1 MKLAKVTL
9 GLILPLWLGVAFGA
23 SWQQEEKKPQ
33 EQPRQPQARTQEQ
46 PRQES
51 HPQPQAQPRA
61 QEQPR
66 TQSQP
71 KPQEQP
77 RQPQPHAQEQP
88 RQENRP
94 QPQAQ
99 PRAQEQPRT
108 QPQPRPEEQSR
119 QPQTRA
125 QEQPRPNENHAPSN
139 SNPGR
144 QEQARPSQPS
154 ENRGGGR
161 ETAGGRPQQNAQ
173 QRARSYDTA
182 KRVPQ
187 AQERTIFQQRRA
199 SNWGADHRDWRSRGG
214 YVGFRIPQA
223 RFGLYFGRAHYF
235 HLWGLPMVYVGGYPE
250 FQYRGYWFELLD
262 PVPPDWAL
270 DWYQTDQVYID
281 WDPDYGGYYLYDAS
295 HPNESLAVEI
305 AG

>member
-1 MKLAKVTL
+1 MKLPRVTL
-9 GLILPLWLGVAFGA
+9 GLILPLWLGVAAFGA
-23 SWQQEEKKPQ
+23 PRPQEEKKP
-33 EQPRQPQARTQEQ
+33 EDKRPAAPAARPQEQ

-51 HPQPQAQPRA
+51 
-61 QEQPR
+61 
-66 TQSQP
+66 
-71 KPQEQP
+71 
-77 RQPQPHAQEQP
+77 
-88 RQENRP
+88 RP

-108 QPQPRPEEQSR
+108 QPQPKS
-119 QPQTRA
+119 
-125 QEQPRPNENHAPSN
+125 QEQPKPNENRVPSTSN
-139 SNPGR
+139 SGR

-154 ENRGGGR
+154 ENRGGGGGR
-161 ETAGGRPQQNAQ
+161 ETASGRPQQNGGSQQNA
-173 QRARSYDTA
+173 QRARSYAAA

-214 YVGFRIPQA
+214 YVGFRIPDA

-250 FQYRGYWFELLD
+250 FQYQGYWFELLD
-262 PVPPDWAL
+262 PVPPDLAP
-270 DWYQTDQVYID
+270 DWYQSDQVYID

-295 HPNESLAVEI
+295 HPDERLAVEI

>member
-1 MKLAKVTL
+1 MKLLRVTL
-9 GLILPLWLGVAFGA
+9 GLILPLWLGLTAFGA
-23 SWQQEEKKPQ
+23 PWPQEEKKP
-33 EQPRQPQARTQEQ
+33 EDK
-46 PRQES
+46 
-51 HPQPQAQPRA
+51 
-61 QEQPR
+61 PR
-66 TQSQP
+66 TQP
-71 KPQEQP
+71 AARPQEQP
-77 RQPQPHAQEQP
+77 KHES
-88 RQENRP
+88 RP

-108 QPQPRPEEQSR
+108 QPQPRP
-119 QPQTRA
+119 
-125 QEQPRPNENHAPSN
+125 QEQAKPNENHAPSN

-144 QEQARPSQPS
+144 QEQARPSQPGG
-154 ENRGGGR
+154 NRGGGER
-161 ETAGGRPQQNAQ
+161 ETVGGRPQQNGGPQQNAQ
-173 QRARSYDTA
+173 QRARSYA
-182 KRVPQ
+182 AAQRVPQ

-214 YVGFRIPQA
+214 YVGFRIPDA

-250 FQYRGYWFELLD
+250 FQYQGYWFELLD
-262 PVPPDWAL
+262 PVPPDWAP

-295 HPNESLAVEI
+295 HPDERLAVEI